1 MKYISALAG
10 AVLLLAL
17 TAGAQTNFGNYVT
30 LAAPSF
36 MTASPSPATPTSS
49 SATTF
54 SSPSF
59 PTASPSFAVASP
71 AFALPTP
78 VPPPQP
84 PPQGVQG
91 VFEKYSYDL
100 SLGYTFF
107 RFYEVPGIRSNM
119 NGGNVSIVYWY
130 RDWLGADGEVFAVYG
145 SQPGQNSWQV
155 FFGGGPRIRYVG
167 PKGMDFWAHALIG
180 GLFITPQ
187 TPYGS
192 QSAVA
197 GVVGAGVDLN
207 GHARHM
213 ALRFGVDAVASNYF
227 GTYQISPKASA
238 GVVFKF

>member
-1 MKYISALAG
+1 MKYISVLAG
-10 AVLLLAL
+10 ALLCVAL
-17 TAGAQTNFGNYVT
+17 TARAQTNFGNYVT

-36 MTASPSPATPTSS
+36 MTASPSPATPAATSPTTFNAPVF
-49 SATTF
+49 ATT
-54 SSPSF
+54 SPL
-59 PTASPSFAVASP
+59 
-71 AFALPTP
+71 FALPTP

-91 VFEKYSYDL
+91 VFEKYSYDV
-100 SLGYTFF
+100 SVGYTFF

-119 NGGNVSIVYWY
+119 NGGNASIVYWY

-145 SQPGQNSWQV
+145 SQPGQNSWLV
-155 FFGGGPRIRYVG
+155 FFGGGPRLRYVG

-180 GLFITPQ
+180 AIFITPQ

-213 ALRFGVDAVASNYF
+213 ALRFAVDAVASNYF
-227 GTYQISPKASA
+227 GTYQVSPKASA

>member
-1 MKYISALAG
+1 MKYISVLAG
-10 AVLLLAL
+10 ALLSLAL
-17 TAGAQTNFGNYVT
+17 TTGAQTNFGNYVT

-36 MTASPSPATPTSS
+36 MTASPSPAAPASTSP
-49 SATTF
+49 TTF
-54 SSPSF
+54 GASAFAASSPL
-59 PTASPSFAVASP
+59 
-71 AFALPTP
+71 FALPTP
-78 VPPPQP
+78 VPPLQP

-91 VFEKYSYDL
+91 VFEKYSYDV
-100 SLGYTFF
+100 SVGYTFF

-119 NGGNVSIVYWY
+119 NGGNASIVYWY

-145 SQPGQNSWQV
+145 SQPGQNSWLV

-180 GLFITPQ
+180 AIFITPQ
-187 TPYGS
+187 TPYGN

-207 GHARHM
+207 GHQRHM

-227 GTYQISPKASA
+227 KTYQISPKASA
-238 GVVFKF
+238 GIVFKF